1 MKKSEKFSNVI
12 KIIAIILGT
21 VIIGLALHSV
31 IFGNW
36 LIFGKSLAV
45 LSKSLVYCLPFL
57 IKLLVWSLAFIWPPV
72 AVYIL
77 ISFITISKPW
87 RFFLGTVALSG
98 FILIIQHFYV
108 PTLTIKN
115 FYYIFMYLMQIYL
128 LALWIIPKEVWNI
141 ISGLF
146 WMVGSVVITIFPD
159 LPTYFDDL
167 GMIFGLFTFIFIYL
181 HTVALFIQR
190 FVDVKVIKL
199 LRSFISKIS
208 RSENLEDESNL
219 SEN

>member
-1 MKKSEKFSNVI
+1 MKKSEKFSNLI
-12 KIIAIILGT
+12 KIIAIVFGT
-21 VIIGLALHSV
+21 VIIGFALQSV
-31 IFGNW
+31 ILGNW
-36 LIFGKSLAV
+36 SVFGKSIAA
-45 LSKSLVYCLPFL
+45 LSKSLIYCLPFL
-57 IKLLVWSLAFIWPPV
+57 VKLFLWSLAFIWPPIIIYV
-72 AVYIL
+72 L

-87 RFFLGTVALSG
+87 RFFLGSVALCG
-98 FILIIQHFYV
+98 FILIIQHFFV

-115 FYYIFMYLMQIYL
+115 FHYIFMYLMQIYL

-141 ISGLF
+141 VSGLF

-190 FVDVKVIKL
+190 IADVNVIKS
-199 LRSFISKIS
+199 LRRFISK
-208 RSENLEDESNL
+208 RYNCCK
-219 SEN
+219 